1 MCAHPHSV
9 VIVSTMCPGVQAL
22 EFRLLTKRNT
32 GESRGCGFLEL
43 KDLKT
48 YQVAPPHTVCSSL
61 LGSDCVC
68 LHDLHY
74 PSLPYSTLHHTTP
87 HCTTLHYSKLHYTAL
102 PYPKLHYTTPH
113 YTALPYTTLHYTTL
127 HYPTPHYTTLHY
139 TTPHYSTLHY
149 TALPYALHLCIDLFH

>member
-9 VIVSTMCPGVQAL
+9 VIVSTMCPGVPAL
-22 EFRLLTKRNT
+22 EFRLLTKRNS

-68 LHDLHY
+68 LHV
-74 PSLPYSTLHHTTP
+74 
-87 HCTTLHYSKLHYTAL
+87 
-102 PYPKLHYTTPH
+102 LHYTTPH
-113 YTALPYTTLHYTTL
+113 YTALPYTTLNYTTL
-127 HYPTPHYTTLHY
+127 HYPTLHHTTLHHTTLQYTTLHH
-139 TTPHYSTLHY
+139 TT
-149 TALPYALHLCIDLFH
+149 LPNALHLCIDLFL